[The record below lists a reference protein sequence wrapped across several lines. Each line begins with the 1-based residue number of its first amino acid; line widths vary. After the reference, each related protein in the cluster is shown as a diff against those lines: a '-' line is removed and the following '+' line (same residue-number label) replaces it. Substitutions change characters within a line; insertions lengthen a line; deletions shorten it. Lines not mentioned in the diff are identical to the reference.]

1 MAAHQPLDRS
11 ELLARYFWP
20 PGEPYPRLPEYR
32 RPSTHFLRA
41 EREAFWEAYEEA
53 RSRGLAHL
61 DVQYRVLRETYLRLK
76 EEVKAARV
84 RERVRQ
90 HIETALQLLLP
101 EIHAGRISLPFY
113 ANKVRIHREEQGEL
127 LASTQTEASSSEPGI
142 LIDRGHRFSPDD
154 NPPIH
159 FDFNALPVVV
169 VESGKRTL
177 HFLPEWPAEVPRP
190 LSIVLPNIPLRTAE
204 LREHLYEVL
213 PPLDPSDEHLLEEV
227 TWQLGVVATARWH
240 LALGIDPP
248 RNRPELLLSEED
260 RKLRAQL
267 LSENKRKR
275 QQALFELFQQA
286 YNEENPSGLKKLPNL
301 AWDRILERVASRLEA
316 LYLSPEDIGYSKQDF
331 DPYMPGR
338 AKRWR
343 DWFDQR
349 RRRLH
354 RRLK

>member
-1 MAAHQPLDRS
+1 MAAQQPLDRN

-53 RSRGLAHL
+53 RSQGLAHL

-84 RERVRQ
+84 RDRVRQ
-90 HIETALQLLLP
+90 HIEAALQLLLP

-113 ANKVRIHREEQGEL
+113 ANEVRIHQEEQGEL

-169 VESGKRTL
+169 AEHGRRTL

-190 LSIVLPNIPLRTAE
+190 LSIVLPNIPLRAAE
-204 LREHLYEVL
+204 LRERLCEVL
-213 PPLDPSDEHLLEEV
+213 PPLDPSDQHLLEEV
-227 TWQLGVVATARWH
+227 SWQLGVVATARWH

-248 RNRPELLLSEED
+248 RDQPELLLSEKD
-260 RKLRAQL
+260 RDIRARL
-267 LSENKRKR
+267 LSENRRKR
-275 QQALFELFQQA
+275 HQALFELFQQA
-286 YNEENPSGLKKLPNL
+286 YKAENPDGLKKLPNL
-301 AWDRILERVASRLEA
+301 AWDRILERVFRRLEE
-316 LYLSPEDIGYSKQDF
+316 LYVTPEQIGYRPEDFYTKDTTVIN
-331 DPYMPGR
+331 
-338 AKRWR
+338 RWQQ
-343 DWFDQR
+343 WFLKR
-349 RRRLH
+349 RRRS
-354 RRLK
+354 RK